1 MTPEILLQKPETLT
15 IHARQLSRDEVG
27 ILITLFRLTDK
38 WPTGAAST
46 ELQRSHAHVL
56 RLHLASLF
64 EYYYDLGQENKAKLA
79 TTIHA
84 ATFYAEKAGLTHAQ
98 IAAIQTL
105 FTYFQRIALTT
116 DDLRTCSRL
125 LWENGIDT
133 APEMPNWQAA
143 IQNYELRVTNY
154 VRPADRA
161 VTRNS

>member
-1 MTPEILLQKPETLT
+1 MTPDILLQKPETLT

-84 ATFYAEKAGLTHAQ
+84 ATFYAEKEGLTHAQ
-98 IAAIQTL
+98 IAAFQTL

-116 DDLRTCSRL
+116 DDLRAGSRL

-133 APEMPNWQAA
+133 TPEMPNWQAA
-143 IQNYELRVTNY
+143 I
-154 VRPADRA
+154 AA
-161 VTRNS
+161 H